1 VLAPTCGT
9 ANSPLGFSR
18 RTSPSS
24 DSKDVLAVPPLLLSC
39 LAYLTLALPSSA
51 LGLLWP
57 SMQLSFHAPVGALG
71 VMLIFGTT
79 ASVISSAATGRILSR
94 VTAGPLLPLGT
105 LLIALALGI
114 ESAAPSLWVFTAGT
128 MVFGSGFGAIDSALN
143 AHAASHF
150 GARDVN
156 WMHASFGLGSAVGPL
171 LVTVLL
177 SDGLGWRRT
186 YGIMGAGL
194 AALALVFLLSRRSWP
209 PPSRPRTSPGPA
221 PANDAPRQPRLPP
234 VVLATLLF
242 TAVEC
247 GIEAAAG
254 IWGYVFLTS
263 GRALSPA
270 AAGVAVAAYWAMMFV
285 GRAVLGP
292 VAERAGPTR
301 VLSAAVAGIALGAV
315 VMSVPGPGFVAVTG
329 LMTVGLAAAPVFPL
343 LTVTTAQRAGPAT
356 SAPTTQTTRTV
367 SLQVAASTAGS
378 AALPAVLGLA
388 IGALHAGVLAPALL
402 LLSLVMWA
410 LYALLSRSTR
420 SPGQESLTR
429 TRTPRSL
436 RS

>member
-1 VLAPTCGT
+1 M
-9 ANSPLGFSR
+9 
-18 RTSPSS
+18 
-24 DSKDVLAVPPLLLSC
+24 PPLLLSC
-39 LAYLTLALPSSA
+39 LAYLTVALPSSA

-71 VMLIFGTT
+71 LLLIFGTA
-79 ASVISSAATGRILSR
+79 ASVISSAATGRVLSR
-94 VTAGPLLPLGT
+94 VTVGPLLPLGT
-105 LLIALALGI
+105 LLIALALSI
-114 ESAAPSLWVFTAGT
+114 ESVAPSLWAFTAGT
-128 MVFGSGFGAIDSALN
+128 MVFGTGFGAIDSALN

-156 WMHASFGLGSAVGPL
+156 WMHASFGLGSALGPL

-194 AALALVFLLSRRSWP
+194 AALAVVFLLSRRGWAP
-209 PPSRPRTSPGPA
+209 PPRPATSRGPA
-221 PANDAPRQPRLPP
+221 PAREASRPPGLPP

-292 VAERAGPTR
+292 VAERAGPAR
-301 VLSAAVAGIALGAV
+301 VLSAAVAGVALGAAL
-315 VMSVPGPGFVAVTG
+315 MSVPGPGFVPVIG
-329 LMTVGLAAAPVFPL
+329 LMTVGLAAAPIFPL
-343 LTVTTAQRAGPAT
+343 LTITTAQRAGPAT
-356 SAPTTQTTRTV
+356 PGQTTRTV
-367 SLQVAASTAGS
+367 TLQVASSTAGS
-378 AALPAVLGLA
+378 AALPAVLGVA

-402 LLSLVMWA
+402 LLSLVMCA
-410 LYALLSRSTR
+410 LYALLSRLSGLSPLSR
-420 SPGQESLTR
+420 SGRRPGQESLTR
-429 TRTPRSL
+429 TRTPRSF